1 MSALA
6 GRYAVVT
13 GGGSGIGLACARMLR
28 EAGAD
33 VLIVGRHAAR
43 LQAAA
48 DAIGADWKICDVSD
62 GESVRTAL
70 DGMNADILVN
80 NAGAAESAPFRRTDQ
95 ALWDRMIAVNLTGT
109 YRCTQALLPTMV
121 ERGWG
126 RIINIASTA
135 GLKGYPY
142 VSAYCAAKHGV
153 IGLTRALAVEL
164 AKTGVTVN
172 AICPGYTDT
181 DLVTAAVAAIAEKTG
196 RDSESALRDL
206 MANNPQGRL
215 IAPEEVAQT
224 VVGLCL
230 PHSGAI
236 NGVALAV
243 AGGEIG

>member
-1 MSALA
+1 MSALL
-6 GRYAVVT
+6 GKSAVVT

-28 EAGAD
+28 EAGAQ

-48 DAIGADWKICDVSD
+48 DTIGAAWKICDVSD
-62 GESVRTAL
+62 GESVRAAL
-70 DGMNADILVN
+70 DGVNADILVN
-80 NAGAAESAPFRRTDQ
+80 NAGAAESAPFRRTDR

-109 YRCTQALLPTMV
+109 YLCARALLPGMI

-126 RIINIASTA
+126 RVINIASTA

-153 IGLTRALAVEL
+153 IGLTRSLAVEL

-172 AICPGYTDT
+172 AVCPGYTDT
-181 DLVTAAVAAIAEKTG
+181 DLVTASVAAIAEKTG

-206 MANNPQGRL
+206 TAGNPQGRL
-215 IAPEEVAQT
+215 IAPEEVAGA
-224 VVGLCL
+224 VIGLCL

-243 AGGEIG
+243 AGGEVG

>member
-1 MSALA
+1 MSALD
-6 GRYAVVT
+6 GKYAVVT

-33 VLIVGRHAAR
+33 VLIVGRSAAR

-48 DAIGADWKICDVSD
+48 DAVGAAWKVCDVSD
-62 GESVRTAL
+62 GESVSAAL
-70 DGMNADILVN
+70 DGVNADILVN
-80 NAGAAESAPFRRTDQ
+80 NAGAAESAPFRRTDR

-109 YRCTQALLPTMV
+109 YLCIHALIPGMV
-121 ERGWG
+121 EREWG

-172 AICPGYTDT
+172 AVCPGYTDT
-181 DLVTAAVAAIAEKTG
+181 ELVSASVGRIVEKTG
-196 RDSESALRDL
+196 RA
-206 MANNPQGRL
+206 
-215 IAPEEVAQT
+215 AQD
-224 VVGLCL
+224 V
-230 PHSGAI
+230 
-236 NGVALAV
+236 
-243 AGGEIG
+243 